1 MNEGKTR
8 KKHSLWWIWLILLL
22 AAFAGGTVFG
32 LKLSTMPGPSAIRD
46 SLMTKMGTAIP
57 ALADQ
62 SSEAEPA
69 SEAAAD
75 AEPMEQVLVPTET
88 QAPAE
93 TLAPAETPA
102 PAETAAPA
110 ELPAAAETA
119 VPAANEAPAAPK
131 YIGVD
136 AALEKALAYA
146 KVEKDDAEVL
156 GVTRTKDDDGIA
168 VYEIAFKA
176 GETTYE
182 YVLDAATGELEGF
195 KLSGFTFSATDTYG
209 AHTQPD
215 NSDGAGAEP
224 AAAES
229 GKTAEAVIEPAE
241 EAQPEDV
248 KK

>member
-32 LKLSTMPGPSAIRD
+32 LKLSTMPGPSALRD

-57 ALADQ
+57 ALAEQDAE
-62 SSEAEPA
+62 EAPA
-69 SEAAAD
+69 PEVTET
-75 AEPMEQVLVPTET
+75 AEPMEQALV
-88 QAPAE
+88 PAE
-93 TLAPAETPA
+93 TPETAETSTPAETPA

-110 ELPAAAETA
+110 ELPAVAEAA

-156 GVTRTKDDDGIA
+156 GVTRTKDDDGVT
-168 VYEIAFKA
+168 VYEVAFKS

-182 YVLDAATGELEGF
+182 YVLDAVTGELEGF
-195 KLSGFTFSATDTYG
+195 KLSGFTFSETETYVG
-209 AHTQPD
+209 HTPLEDFDNVGIEPETAESVEEAETTEAAEETQP
-215 NSDGAGAEP
+215 
-224 AAAES
+224 
-229 GKTAEAVIEPAE
+229 E
-241 EAQPEDV
+241 EA